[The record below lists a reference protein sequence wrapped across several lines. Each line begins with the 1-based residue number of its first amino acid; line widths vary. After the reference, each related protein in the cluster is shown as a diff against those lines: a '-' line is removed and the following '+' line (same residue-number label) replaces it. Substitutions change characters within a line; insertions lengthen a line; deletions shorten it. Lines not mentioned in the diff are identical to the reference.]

1 MARQTIKTTIE
12 TIETTG
18 KSIQLFLWEY
28 KNTLSQK
35 LSLLS
40 LLSLKKRLTIPNSDS
55 RLIRYAQLTCID
67 IS

>member
-40 LLSLKKRLTIPNSDS
+40 LKKCLTIPNSDS
-55 RLIRYAQLTCID
+55 SLIRYAQLTCMD

>member
-40 LLSLKKRLTIPNSDS
+40 LLSLKKCLTIPNSKL
-55 RLIRYAQLTCID
+55 LIRYAQLTSID